1 MLNELRIEK
10 LTRQGIALMQDEREA
25 AMKGDATRIGELN
38 AKKADFLS
46 EMEALA
52 EKLDAGGPVEIQKT
66 RRQELTT
73 LFEIMQRRAAENQ
86 ALLRAASAGVRSA
99 KQQIAALAASSQSI
113 GAYNSNGEPV
123 NQSNQ
128 TGRTNQL
135 F

>member
-10 LTRQGIALMQDEREA
+10 LTRQGIALMQAEREA
-25 AMKGDATRIGELN
+25 ALKGDVARIGELN
-38 AKKADFLS
+38 AQKTDFLS

-52 EKLDAGGPVEIQKT
+52 EKLEAGGPAEIRQT

-73 LFEIMQRRAAENQ
+73 LFEIIQRRASENQ

-99 KQQIAALAASSQSI
+99 KQQISALLSASESI
-113 GAYNSNGEPV
+113 GAYNSSGEPV
-123 NQSNQ
+123 NPSSR
-128 TGRTNQL
+128 TGSTNHV

>member
-10 LTRQGIALMQDEREA
+10 LTRQGIALMQAEREA
-25 AMKGDATRIGELN
+25 ALKGDVSRIGELN

-52 EKLDAGGPVEIQKT
+52 EKLDAGGPVEVQKT

-123 NQSNQ
+123 NHSSQ
-128 TGRTNQL
+128 TGRTNQV